1 MRGHRVRQYL
11 RLEAARFVM
20 VSNVLTPV
28 DLALPMNYPGFVFRA
43 LRDEGIAAG
52 ALLDDTGLTEVMLTD
67 PHHRSDFAQLRR
79 FYLNVIAAS
88 GDPHIGIRLAL
99 RFRPSQV
106 GLPFHAAM
114 HAATFGDAIRTL
126 GRFVRLTFPAI
137 GFEGPVSRAHG
148 SERECAV
155 TLHPTWPL
163 GEIAYFGTS
172 SALIVCDG
180 ILRTLLQETPVTE
193 RAELVVAQPEGW
205 ACVAREL
212 AFPVRFGAR
221 RNALVFEASLLEA
234 PLATHDPLILQQ
246 MLGVC
251 DRLAEQARGDNG
263 PAGQVLRHLE
273 HSGTFAATVG
283 EVAAALGFS
292 ERGLRRQL
300 ARSGTSFRGLVR
312 QARYAKAQAL
322 LADPAIPIKT
332 VAFALGFDTPSNF
345 ARSFKE
351 WSGAAPS
358 EYRAMMCAKAPSG
371 QN

>member
-1 MRGHRVRQYL
+1 M
-11 RLEAARFVM
+11 AP
-20 VSNVLTPV
+20 NVLTSL
-28 DLALPMNYPGFVFRA
+28 DTALPMNYPGFVFRA
-43 LRDEGIAAG
+43 LRDEEISAA
-52 ALLDDTGLTEVMLTD
+52 ALLEGTGLTEALLVD
-67 PHHRSDFAQLRR
+67 PYHRGNFGQLRR

-88 GDPHIGIRLAL
+88 GDPHIGVRLAL

-114 HAATFGDAIRTL
+114 HAATLGDAIRTL
-126 GRFVRLTFPAI
+126 GRFLHLTFPAF
-137 GFEGPVSRAHG
+137 GFEGPVSLSLG

-155 TLHPTWPL
+155 TLDPTWPL

-172 SALIVCDG
+172 SALIVYDG
-180 ILRTLLQETPVTE
+180 MLRALLQETQVTA

-205 ACVAREL
+205 DRVAREL
-212 AFPVRFGAR
+212 AFPVRFGAKH
-221 RNALVFEASLLEA
+221 NALVFEASLLEA

-251 DRLAEQARGDNG
+251 DRLAEQAQGDNG

-300 ARSGTSFRGLVR
+300 ARSGTSFRGLVQ
-312 QARYAKAQAL
+312 QARFAKAQAL

-358 EYRAMMCAKAPSG
+358 EYRAMMRAKAPSG